1 LGIEGVVMFKKDYEF
16 DAENYCITLP
26 AADSAPA
33 VSSSKA
39 KGKES
44 AKSKAKE
51 SVKVEGKVEK
61 ISVFDKVR
69 VRIKVETDKNTQRG
83 KVVMELVDIVG

>member
-26 AADSAPA
+26 AVDSAPA
-33 VSSSKA
+33 VSSKA

-44 AKSKAKE
+44 VKSKAKE
-51 SVKVEGKVEK
+51 SVKVEGKVAK